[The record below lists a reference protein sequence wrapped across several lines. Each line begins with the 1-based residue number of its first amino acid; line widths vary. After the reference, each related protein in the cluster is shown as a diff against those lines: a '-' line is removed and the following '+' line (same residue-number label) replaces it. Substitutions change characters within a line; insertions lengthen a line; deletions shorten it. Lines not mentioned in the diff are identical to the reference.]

1 MAARIRNVTFTKH
14 PEMLVAD
21 DPRRLQA
28 VADAVTAI
36 MAQAVACVGRSWR
49 GPCQAAVSADL
60 PGLSTGP

>member
-1 MAARIRNVTFTKH
+1 MAARIRNVTFPKH

-49 GPCQAAVSADL
+49 GDPARPL
-60 PGLSTGP
+60 